1 MTLET
6 IFRRTVLLAV
16 LLATPVL
23 AQGTGRKVKDRVLPV
38 FPELARRMNL
48 KGAVRIEAVVAP
60 NGKVKSTK
68 VLGGSPVLVLA
79 AQSAVERW
87 RFEPAAQETT
97 ETIELLFTE

>member
-1 MTLET
+1 M
-6 IFRRTVLLAV
+6 LAL
-16 LLATPVL
+16 LLATPAL
-23 AQGTGRKVKDRVLPV
+23 AQSTGRKVKDRVLPV

-48 KGAVRIEAVVAP
+48 KGAVKIEALVAP
-60 NGKVKSTK
+60 NGRVKSTK
-68 VLGGSPVLVLA
+68 VVGGNPVLVMA